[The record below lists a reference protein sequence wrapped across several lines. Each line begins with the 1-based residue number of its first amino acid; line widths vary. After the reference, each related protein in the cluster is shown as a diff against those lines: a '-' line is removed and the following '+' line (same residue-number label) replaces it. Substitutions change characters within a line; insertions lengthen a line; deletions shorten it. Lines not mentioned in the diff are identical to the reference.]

1 MKTRSVIFAGIVGV
15 TLIFIIGTIL
25 NTGETTH
32 ENKIRVAYFSNV
44 NHAVPIIGIEKR
56 IFQNQIGNDTVIE
69 PKLFDAGP
77 QVIESL
83 FAGSIDIAYVGPGP
97 AINGFLK
104 SEDHNIKI
112 LSGAASGGAS
122 FIVHPNSKINSI
134 ADFEGKRIAAP
145 QIGNTQDISLRSYLS
160 ENGLKPGEKGGS
172 VIILNISNSDIY
184 TLFAKGDID
193 AAWVPEPTAT
203 ILVQQLDGKRLF
215 NEEEL
220 WPEHRFAS
228 VLLIAREEYVQQNP
242 DLINKWLRANQQT
255 VNWINS
261 NPEQTRNIFIE
272 FIKKETGKTLPID
285 LIDESLSNLEIT
297 SDPIVSSIHTF
308 AKRAD
313 SLGYLGRHG
322 YSLDGIFFDINSNSQ
337 LQEVLVNHDKT

>member
-1 MKTRSVIFAGIVGV
+1 MKIWSIIFAGIVGI
-15 TLIFIIGTIL
+15 TSLLIVGIIV
-25 NTGETTH
+25 NSDETTH
-32 ENKIRVAYFSNV
+32 ENKIRVAYFPNI
-44 NHAVPIIGIEKR
+44 NHAVPIIGMEKGT
-56 IFQNQIGNDTVIE
+56 FQNQLGNNTVIE
-69 PKLFDAGP
+69 PILFDAGP
-77 QVIESL
+77 QVIESI

-104 SEDHNIKI
+104 SEDHNVKI

-122 FIVHPNSKINSI
+122 FIVHPNSKIESV

-145 QIGNTQDISLRSYLS
+145 QIGNTQDISLRTYLS
-160 ENGLKPGEKGGS
+160 ENGLKPAEKGGS
-172 VIILNISNSDIY
+172 VIVLNISNPDIY

-220 WPEHRFAS
+220 WPDNRFAS
-228 VLLIAREEYVQQNP
+228 VLLIAREEYVKQNP
-242 DLINKWLRANQQT
+242 DVINKWLEAHRQT

-261 NPEQTRNIFIE
+261 NPEQTRIIFIQ
-272 FIKKETGKTLPID
+272 FMKKETGKSLPD
-285 LIDESLSNLEIT
+285 KLVDESLSNLEIT
-297 SDPIVSSIHTF
+297 SDPIVSSIHIF

-322 YSLDGIFFDINSNSQ
+322 YNLDGIFFDINSNSQ
-337 LQEVLVNHDKT
+337 LQEVLVNDKT

>member
-1 MKTRSVIFAGIVGV
+1 MKIWSVIFAGIIGT
-15 TLIFIIGTIL
+15 TLIFIIGIL
-25 NTGETTH
+25 VNSDETTH
-32 ENKIRVAYFSNV
+32 ENKIRVAYFPNI
-44 NHAVPIIGIEKR
+44 NHAVPIIGMEKG
-56 IFQNQIGNDTVIE
+56 IFQDQIGNNTVIE
-69 PKLFDAGP
+69 SRLFDAGP
-77 QVIESL
+77 QVIESI

-104 SEDHNIKI
+104 SENHNVKI

-122 FIVHPNSKINSI
+122 LIVHPNSKINSV
-134 ADFEGKRIAAP
+134 ADFGGKRIAAP
-145 QIGNTQDISLRSYLS
+145 QIGNTQDISLRNYLS
-160 ENGLKPGEKGGS
+160 ENGLKPAEKGGS
-172 VIILNISNSDIY
+172 VIVLNIPNPDIY

-203 ILVQQLDGKRLF
+203 ILVQQLNGTRLF

-220 WPEHRFAS
+220 WPDNRFAS
-228 VLLIAREEYVQQNP
+228 VLLIAREEYVNQNP
-242 DLINKWLRANQQT
+242 EVINKWLEAHQQT
-255 VNWINS
+255 VDWINS
-261 NPEQTRNIFIE
+261 NPEQTRVIFIQ
-272 FIKKETGKTLPID
+272 FMKKETGKSLSD
-285 LIDESLSNLEIT
+285 KLVDESLSNLEIT

-337 LQEVLVNHDKT
+337 LEEVLVNDKT